1 MEPLEDPEGPR
12 PSSRGPQRKL
22 GVKRRAVILG
32 VMTAINIFIN
42 IVLFRVVERE
52 LFLIPR
58 LESCNYLESECG
70 KEGSSQSSTAVSLLR
85 PTWCLHPVSESG
97 HHKRQGEPTKKSCQ
111 CARHEPGTE
120 DSSSWRDVLP
130 HLRDTLCLRAAL
142 LNLDGDTERARRT
155 LPSIRHLTITEW
167 SPRRPYWEVQLLEDG
182 EWEAGI
188 ARLYAKSIEM
198 FGLWYHGKSWSLRTF
213 EYRDKDG
220 EGTLTQLKRVPH
232 QSPVIL
238 GLYMDEEEG
247 WLSLYNA
254 DTMEHLHTFTPGYF
268 SDRVRP
274 FFWFNGAALHLL

>member
-1 MEPLEDPEGPR
+1 MEPLGDPEGPR
-12 PSSRGPQRKL
+12 PSSRGLQRKL

-70 KEGSSQSSTAVSLLR
+70 KEGSSQKSTAVSLLR

-130 HLRDTLCLRAAL
+130 HLRGTLCLRAAL
-142 LNLDGDTERARRT
+142 LNLDGDTERERRT
-155 LPSIRHLTITEW
+155 LPARRYVTITEQ
-167 SPRRPYWEVQLLEDG
+167 SPRRPYWEVQLLEGG

-188 ARLYAKSIEM
+188 ARLYAERIEM
-198 FGLWYHGKSWSLRTF
+198 FGLFNHDKYWSFRSFDYSDELAW
-213 EYRDKDG
+213 
-220 EGTLTQLKRVPH
+220 GTLAPLHQDPH

-254 DTMEHLHTFTPGYF
+254 DTMEHLHTFSPGDF

-274 FFWFNGAALHLL
+274 FFRFNGTAVRLL